1 LEKKVDLSKFDN
13 SWYNPGRGVVVRTL
27 WYYTNACFLN
37 SYLFPFSGLKV
48 FLLRL
53 FGAQIGKGCVIKP
66 KVNIKYPWLLKV
78 GDSCWLGEKVWIDNL
93 AQVDI
98 ANNVCLSQGAMLLC
112 GNHDYKK
119 VTFDLMVKPI
129 ILGEGA
135 WIGAKAM
142 VCPGIKVGK
151 YALLSVASVATDDLE
166 AEMIYRGVPAEKV
179 KARF

>member
-1 LEKKVDLSKFDN
+1 
-13 SWYNPGRGVVVRTL
+13 
-27 WYYTNACFLN
+27 
-37 SYLFPFSGLKV
+37 
-48 FLLRL
+48 
-53 FGAQIGKGCVIKP
+53 
-66 KVNIKYPWLLKV
+66 
-78 GDSCWLGEKVWIDNL
+78 
-93 AQVDI
+93 VDI

-129 ILGEGA
+129 ILEEGA
-135 WIGAKAM
+135 WVGAQSV